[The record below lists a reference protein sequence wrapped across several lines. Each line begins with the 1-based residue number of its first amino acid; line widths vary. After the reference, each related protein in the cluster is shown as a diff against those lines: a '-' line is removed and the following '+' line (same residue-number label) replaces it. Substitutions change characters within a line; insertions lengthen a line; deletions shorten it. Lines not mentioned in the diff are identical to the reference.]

1 MAYYCVKCGRKL
13 PDGAIC
19 PCRIRRGVPQQEGG
33 QPAQSGVS
41 FQNILRLN
49 DPDYDRNTDYYER
62 GKQIVPDLVAPCE
75 NEIPIRQY
83 HVVDIRSRLQGL

>member
-33 QPAQSGVS
+33 QPGAGAGPQV
-41 FQNILRLN
+41 
-49 DPDYDRNTDYYER
+49 
-62 GKQIVPDLVAPCE
+62 
-75 NEIPIRQY
+75 NEDGTIDADAE
-83 HVVDIRSRLQGL
+83 VK